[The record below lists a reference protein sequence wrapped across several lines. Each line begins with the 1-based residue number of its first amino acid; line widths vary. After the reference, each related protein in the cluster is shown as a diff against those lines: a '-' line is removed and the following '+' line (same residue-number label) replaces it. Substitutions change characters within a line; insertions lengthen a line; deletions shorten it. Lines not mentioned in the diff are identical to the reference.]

1 MENDRV
7 QAEDRPKLIGARV
20 ARVEDLRLL
29 TGRGT
34 FVDDL
39 HPPGHLHVAF
49 HRSPHAHARIV
60 AVDTARASTLPGVAA
75 IIMAADLAGM
85 VKPLRAPSK
94 MPGYRMT
101 TQYPLA
107 HGKVRYV
114 GEPVVAVVAASRALA
129 EDAVAALALDYEL
142 LPAALDPHA
151 AALPRAPLLHDEAG
165 TNVIVA
171 RDFARGDAAGAMA
184 AAAVRVRMRF
194 RSRRKTPV
202 AMENRACVASY
213 DPGRRALTLHSTT
226 QVPGIVRDAL
236 ADLIDLP
243 GLRVRVIAPDVGGS
257 FGGKGAVYAEEVVV
271 SAIACRLGR
280 TVGWTGDR
288 IEDLVT
294 TTQAFDESV
303 DAELGLDADGS
314 IVALRADVVGD
325 VGAYSIFPWTAALE
339 PVQVASFLPGPYRL
353 TNYTA
358 SVRGVAT
365 AKPPMGPYRGVGR
378 PISTF
383 VMERLI
389 DVAARRLALDPV
401 ELRLRN
407 FVGDSDFPYKTG
419 SGIVW
424 DRASFAACLNRARDA
439 LDYAGARRDQA
450 AARQAGRWTGIGF
463 ASYAELTGIG
473 SRIAAAP
480 GMPLNTGTEAATVRI
495 DGTGAVTAVAG
506 TASQGQGIETMLA
519 QIVADELGARFEDI
533 QVVQGDSAALAHVTG
548 TYASRS
554 AVLAGGAA
562 TLAARAVR
570 AKIIRVAAHLFE
582 AAPDDVAA
590 AAGRVFVRGTDRV
603 LSFRELARAV
613 YAEMGRL
620 PPALRDDLEATIRYD
635 PDFGTTSCATHAA
648 VVEIDCDTYAVK
660 VVRYVVVEDCG
671 RIINPLIVDGQ
682 VHGGVA
688 QGIGAALYEE
698 VIHGE
703 DGQILTGNLVDYVV
717 PGAGEIPA
725 MQVLHLE
732 TPSPT
737 TIGGYRGMGEGG
749 TIGAPAAIA
758 NAVSDALAP
767 LGIEV
772 SELPITP
779 ERLHRLIAAARARS

>member
-1 MENDRV
+1 V
-7 QAEDRPKLIGARV
+7 FAETRPKLIGARV

-29 TGRGT
+29 TGGGT

-39 HPPGHLHVAF
+39 HPPGRLHVAF

-60 AVDTARASTLPGVAA
+60 AIDASRAASLPGVAA
-75 IIMAADLAGM
+75 VVTAADLAGL

-94 MPGYRMT
+94 MPDYHMT

-107 HGKVRYV
+107 QGKVRFV
-114 GEPVVAVVAASRALA
+114 GEPVVAVVAASRCLA
-129 EDAVAALALDYEL
+129 EDAVAALALDYEP
-142 LPAALDPHA
+142 LPAALDPHDA
-151 AALPRAPLLHDEAG
+151 AAPHAPLLHDEAG
-165 TNVIVA
+165 TNVILA
-171 RDFARGDAAGAMA
+171 RAFARGDVVGAMA
-184 AAAVRVRMRF
+184 AAVVRVRMRL
-194 RSRRKTPV
+194 RSHRKTPV
-202 AMENRACVASY
+202 AMENRACLASY

-236 ADLIDLP
+236 ADFIDLP

-257 FGGKGAVYAEEVVV
+257 FGGKGSVYAEEVVV
-271 SAIACRLGR
+271 SALACRLGR
-280 TVGWTGDR
+280 TVGWTSDR

-294 TTQAFDESV
+294 TTQAFDETV
-303 DAELGLDADGS
+303 DAELALDGDGR
-314 IVALRADVVGD
+314 ILALRADVVGD
-325 VGAYSIFPWTAALE
+325 VGAYSIYPWTAALE

-353 TNYTA
+353 ANYAA

-365 AKPPMGPYRGVGR
+365 AKPPTGPYRGVGR

-389 DVAARRLALDPV
+389 DVAARRLKLDPT

-407 FVGDSDFPYKTG
+407 FVGEDDFPYKTG

-424 DRASFAACLNRARDA
+424 DRSSFAACLVRARDA
-439 LDYAGARRDQA
+439 LDYPAARRDQA
-450 AARQAGRWTGIGF
+450 AARQAGRWIGIGF
-463 ASYAELTGIG
+463 ASYAELTGLG

-480 GMPLNTGTEAATVRI
+480 GMPLNTGTEAVTVRI
-495 DGTGAVTAVAG
+495 DSTGAVTAIAG
-506 TASQGQGIETMLA
+506 SASQGQGIETMLA
-519 QIVADELGARFEDI
+519 QVIADELGARFEDVR
-533 QVVQGDSAALAHVTG
+533 VVQGDSAALAHVTG

-562 TLAARAVR
+562 TLASHAVR
-570 AKIIRVAAHLFE
+570 DKVIRVAAHLFE
-582 AAPDDVAA
+582 AAPVDIEATG
-590 AAGRVFVRGTDRV
+590 GRVFVRGTDRV
-603 LSFRELARAV
+603 LGFRELARAV

-620 PPALRDDLEATIRYD
+620 PAGLRDDLEATIRYD

-648 VVEIDCDTYAVK
+648 IVEIDRETYAVN
-660 VVRYVVVEDCG
+660 VIRYVVAEDCG
-671 RIINPLIVDGQ
+671 RLINPLIVDGQ

-703 DGQILTGNLVDYVV
+703 DGQILTGSLADYIV
-717 PGAGEIPA
+717 PGATEIPA

-737 TIGGYRGMGEGG
+737 TINGYRGMGEGG

-779 ERLHRLIAAARARS
+779 ERLYRLIAAARTRD